1 MSIFAVILA
10 GLKLT
15 LKLKTDIVKLIIRR
29 SISVWNQETAGGKR

>member
-1 MSIFAVILA
+1 MSIFAAVLA

-29 SISVWNQETAGGKR
+29 SISVWNQETAGRKR